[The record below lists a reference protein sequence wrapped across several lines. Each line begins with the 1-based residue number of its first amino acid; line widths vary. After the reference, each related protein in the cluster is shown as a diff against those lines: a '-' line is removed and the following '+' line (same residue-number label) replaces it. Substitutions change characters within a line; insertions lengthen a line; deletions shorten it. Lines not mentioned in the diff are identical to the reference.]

1 MLFSDSDHHEK
12 TERAD
17 EKQKPS
23 KANPKEIVFLDEEGD
38 LPSKES
44 GSDDDEIAI
53 PEQGETSIQSD
64 SEKEAITPEDDFE
77 FSGDAFDLEVAE
89 NYFNRQNGTTVCRK
103 CGQPGHK
110 AAECPNVV
118 SLDPC
123 ILCAETDHLAK
134 DCPTNIC
141 RQ

>member
-1 MLFSDSDHHEK
+1 M
-12 TERAD
+12 
-17 EKQKPS
+17 
-23 KANPKEIVFLDEEGD
+23 
-38 LPSKES
+38 SKES
-44 GSDDDEIAI
+44 GSDDEVAI
-53 PEQGETSIQSD
+53 PEQGEPSLPSD
-64 SEKEAITPEDDFE
+64 SEKETITPVDDFE
-77 FSGDAFDLEVAE
+77 FSGDAFDLEIAE
-89 NYFNRQNGTTVCRK
+89 NYFNRQNGLTVCRK
-103 CGQPGHK
+103 CGQAGHQ

>member
-1 MLFSDSDHHEK
+1 MK
-12 TERAD
+12 
-17 EKQKPS
+17 
-23 KANPKEIVFLDEEGD
+23 KEIYHRRKVDLMMTRLLFLN
-38 LPSKES
+38 
-44 GSDDDEIAI
+44 
-53 PEQGETSIQSD
+53 QGEPSLQSD